1 MNKDL
6 KKDGFLKIAEEMAD
20 FSELAESIEKN
31 ITPINLMGVS
41 DSVRTHFISCAAK
54 KFKRPLF
61 VVAENEREALK
72 ICEDLK
78 SLFGAGITAND
89 SEQSA
94 ADASDRNSCGEG
106 RDKAENLAEN
116 HKSGNLSGNINENL
130 SKNIN
135 GNSSESPNEKSNEK
149 SNGYSETGDESNDSQ
164 VIYYPPSDLLFYDV
178 EASSRDIKSKR
189 LRVLNA
195 LCSGERPHIVTTAA
209 ALCEIMPSPK
219 TYSGFTRKISV
230 GDEID
235 TDNIRET
242 LTALGYTFEDEVSGE
257 GQCSMRGGIFDFYPP
272 GSDAAVRVELF
283 DTEVDS
289 VRLFSAET
297 QRTIENINEAYITPA
312 DEIILTKESR
322 NELIKFL
329 EKEIKRTEK
338 AESEAAKSLVQILR
352 RDKERIENGV
362 RFPSVHKYIPII
374 YKEENTVADFLSGDY
389 IACFT
394 EPGRLSE
401 TAAYGEKEF
410 SENIKSLLERGIIP
424 KTSFDY
430 RKGFHLAMR
439 EITEKHSCI
448 GLCGISYSCPE
459 YRPKKIINVTA
470 KTLNDYHGKTEFFLD
485 ALNFYRKNNYKVII
499 LAKTDGKARSILR
512 LLEDEGINAAYSK
525 AFGILPEGG
534 RILVTVGALSRGFE
548 YPLIRTAV
556 ICEREI
562 FGERRK
568 KRRRRAVDKKNRINS
583 FEDLTVG
590 DYVVHQSHGVG
601 KYMGTARLEVSG
613 TVRDYLKIVYKGSD
627 VLYVPTDQL
636 GLVYKYSGGEGSHVS
651 LNTLGGSDWAKTKQ
665 RVKKS
670 CEDIAGELITLY
682 AARETV
688 RGAKCG
694 EDDEWQRMFE
704 AAFPYEET
712 DDQLTSV
719 AEIKADM
726 EKSRPMERLLCGDV
740 GYGKTEVA
748 MRAAFKAV
756 MNGYQVAYL
765 VPTTILA
772 SQHTA
777 TFRQRMKDF
786 PIRIA
791 MLSRFTSASEQKS
804 VIKELKSGEVD
815 IVIGTHKLLSKTVS
829 FKNLG
834 LLIVDEEQRFGVRH
848 KEQIKA
854 LCKGVDALTL
864 SATPIPRTL
873 HLSMSGLRDMSL
885 ITQPPGERYPVS
897 TYVLE
902 YDREIVREAIN
913 RELGRGGQVYYL
925 FNRTSGIES
934 AAENLRK
941 MIPDA
946 KIAVAHGKMRESEL
960 EGIMMDLYEGEIDVL
975 VCTTIIETGLD
986 IPNVNTIII
995 EDSDR
1000 LGLSQLYQL
1009 RGRVGRSDRLAY
1021 AYLTFR
1027 RDKVLNED
1035 ASKRLRAIKEFTE
1048 FGSGFKIAMRDL
1060 EIRGMGNLI
1069 GAQQSGHMESV
1080 GYEMY
1085 CKMLEAAIAKQK
1097 GLPMQEDETQTL
1109 INLPISAYIPEKY
1122 VKSSSARL
1130 SLYKKIA
1137 TIENEED
1144 LSDTL
1149 DEIADRFGDIP
1160 EVVLNLAQIA
1170 LIKEMAGKRRFTEVA
1185 ANDDTLNLYFDES
1198 NPPDME
1204 KVAEFVTQ
1212 NPLLSKLKN
1221 RKRPCLCVKV
1231 PKDKNVKKYIDNIKK
1246 TIEKI

>member
-1 MNKDL
+1 MNEIL
-6 KKDGFLKIAEEMAD
+6 KTDGFLKIAEEMAD
-20 FSELAESIEKN
+20 FSEFAESIEKN

-54 KFKRPLF
+54 KFDRPLF

-78 SLFGAGITAND
+78 SLFTVSARAASVKSGKTAKDEVSGGKSDESGAANYAIGDASSDGI
-89 SEQSA
+89 SA
-94 ADASDRNSCGEG
+94 ASF
-106 RDKAENLAEN
+106 
-116 HKSGNLSGNINENL
+116 
-130 SKNIN
+130 
-135 GNSSESPNEKSNEK
+135 KSNAARQ
-149 SNGYSETGDESNDSQ
+149 GNDMDGAARQEVDFGGEQ
-164 VIYYPPSDLLFYDV
+164 VFYYPSSDLLFYDV
-178 EASSRDIKSKR
+178 EAISREIKSKR
-189 LRVLNA
+189 LSLLNL
-195 LCSGERPHIVTTAA
+195 LCGDKKPHIVTTAA
-209 ALCEIMPSPK
+209 ALCEIMPSPEVYGK
-219 TYSGFTRKISV
+219 FAQKICV
-230 GDEID
+230 GDEIE
-235 TDNIRET
+235 TDKIRET
-242 LTALGYTFEDEVSGE
+242 LVTLGYTFEDEVLGE
-257 GQCSMRGGIFDFYPP
+257 GQCSMRGGIFDFFPP
-272 GSDAAVRVELF
+272 GSEYAFRVELF

-289 VRLFSAET
+289 VRLFSPET
-297 QRTIENINEAYITPA
+297 QRTVENVDAAYLTPA
-312 DEIILTKESR
+312 DEIILTKEKR
-322 NELIKFL
+322 DELSAFL
-329 EKEIKRTEK
+329 EKEIKRAEK
-338 AESEAAKSLVQILR
+338 SEEEAAKNLVQILR
-352 RDKERIENGV
+352 RDKERVENGV
-362 RFPSVHKYIPII
+362 RFSSIHKYIPVI
-374 YKEENTVADFLSGDY
+374 YKDGNSIADFLDRDY

-394 EPGRLSE
+394 EPGRL
-401 TAAYGEKEF
+401 TAAAAYEEKEF

-424 KTSFDY
+424 KSSFAY
-430 RKGFHLAMR
+430 RKSFRRAVKEL
-439 EITEKHSCI
+439 TEKHFCI

-459 YRPKKIINVTA
+459 YKPKKIITVTA

-485 ALNFYRKNNYKVII
+485 ALRFYKKNGYKTVI
-499 LAKTDGKARSILR
+499 LAETDGKARNILR
-512 LLEDEGINAAYSK
+512 LLEDEGEAAAYSK
-525 AFGILPEGG
+525 SFDVLPEDGG
-534 RILVTVGALSRGFE
+534 VLVTVGALLRGFE
-548 YPLIRTAV
+548 YPLIKTAL

-568 KRRRRAVDKKNRINS
+568 KKRRRAVDKKNRINS

-613 TVRDYLKIVYKGSD
+613 VVRDYLKIAYKGSD

-636 GLVYKYSGGEGSHVS
+636 SLVYKYSGGEGARVS
-651 LNTLGGSDWAKTKQ
+651 LNTLGGADWTKTKQ

-670 CEDIAGELITLY
+670 CEDIAEELIALY

-712 DDQLTSV
+712 DDQLASA

-748 MRAAFKAV
+748 MRAAFKSV

-786 PIRIA
+786 PLRIA
-791 MLSRFTSASEQKS
+791 MLSRFTSAAEQKTI
-804 VIKELKSGEVD
+804 IKELKSGEID
-815 IVIGTHKLLSKTVS
+815 IVIGTHKLLSKNVS

-897 TYVLE
+897 TYVIE
-902 YDREIVREAIN
+902 YDREIIREAIN
-913 RELGRGGQVYYL
+913 REIGRGGQVYYL

-934 AAENLRK
+934 AAENIRK

-946 KIAVAHGKMRESEL
+946 KVAVAHGKMRESEL
-960 EGIMMDLYEGEIDVL
+960 EGIMMDLYEGNIDIL

-1080 GYEMY
+1080 GYELY
-1085 CKMLEAAIAKQK
+1085 CKMLEAAISKQK
-1097 GLPMQEDETQTL
+1097 GLAPSEDETQTL
-1109 INLPISAYIPEKY
+1109 INLPISAYIPENY
-1122 VKSSSARL
+1122 VKSASARL

-1137 TIENEED
+1137 AIENEED
-1144 LSDTL
+1144 LSDAL
-1149 DEIADRFGDIP
+1149 DEISDRFGDIP

-1170 LIKEMAGKRRFTEVA
+1170 LIKEMAGKRHFTEVA
-1185 ANDDTLNLYFDES
+1185 ANNDTLSLYFEES

-1204 KVAEFVTQ
+1204 KIAEFVTK
-1212 NPLLSKLKN
+1212 NPLLSKLKSG
-1221 RKRPCLCVKV
+1221 KRPCLCVKM
-1231 PKDKNVKKYIDNIKK
+1231 PKDKNIKKYIDNIKK
-1246 TIEKI
+1246 TIEKT